1 MKAWNG
7 EKKAKAANV
16 TRCFL
21 TSAAARRQIRVE
33 GKKRLCECA
42 AKVCVVG
49 ICNEGRHR
57 RANRARGSKQKLAR
71 GTSNEVSWMQT
82 TY

>member
-1 MKAWNG
+1 M
-7 EKKAKAANV
+7 
-16 TRCFL
+16 
-21 TSAAARRQIRVE
+21 QIQKLADSVLDMLVSKNSGGGNSYDE
-33 GKKRLCECA
+33 L
-42 AKVCVVG
+42 
-49 ICNEGRHR
+49 RHR